1 VHLFERKKA
10 AAAALLADAAAAQ
23 AVLSG
28 LQLSP
33 QELAALWGNC
43 SKRDKDGS
51 GYLTG
56 AAAVQFA
63 AARLSA
69 SLLGAVGLNAFAA

>member
-1 VHLFERKKA
+1 VFRQRCLQVHLFERKKA

-28 LQLSP
+28 LALSP
-33 QELAALWGNC
+33 QDLAALWGNC
-43 SKRDKDGS
+43 SKLDKDGS

-56 AAAVQFA
+56 GAG
-63 AARLSA
+63 AR
-69 SLLGAVGLNAFAA
+69 

>member
-1 VHLFERKKA
+1 LFERKKA

-33 QELAALWGNC
+33 QDLAAMWGNC

-51 GYLTG
+51 GFLTG
-56 AAAVQFA
+56 
-63 AARLSA
+63 
-69 SLLGAVGLNAFAA
+69 GAGAWFY

>member
-1 VHLFERKKA
+1 MLLSVCLSQTLPCCCLQVHLFERKRA
-10 AAAALLADAAAAQ
+10 AAAALLADHAAAQ

-28 LQLSP
+28 LELSP
-33 QELAALWGNC
+33 EDLAALWGNC

-56 AAAVQFA
+56 T
-63 AARLSA
+63 
-69 SLLGAVGLNAFAA
+69 